1 MEHSID
7 KIRLLKPDESEGT
20 ATVLDSG
27 QLVVEGEET
36 LEFRGKKGTLAM
48 TPIREIAVNGNV
60 TIQYGEAGGMRSAS
74 FSDFRSGARKTK
86 SQNKTLAE
94 ELRSWVK
101 VHQRSEIEEEA
112 VRQQEAMIAEA
123 HVKRA
128 RKRMWF
134 GGGAAVLGAI
144 ATAIGFAMADDS
156 GGTYFVFWGAVL
168 FGGGMFHQGLF
179 EYNKF
184 KAPAAEVK
192 KIPSGAG
199 TDVPGLKAAG
209 DIDGLIEA
217 LWVNELEIR
226 AAAIEALAELND
238 GTIVDRLLPTLR
250 DVRWDVRWS
259 AAETLGKLG
268 DPRAIE
274 PLKGMQKDPNDF
286 VRAAAEQSIKTLE
299 GAEA

>member
-20 ATVLDSG
+20 AAVLDSG

-60 TIQYGEAGGMRSAS
+60 VIQYGEAAGMRSAT
-74 FSDFRSGARKTK
+74 FSDYRSGARKTK
-86 SQNKTLAE
+86 SQNQTLAE

-112 VRQQEAMIAEA
+112 VKQQEAMVAEA

-134 GGGAAVLGAI
+134 GGGATVLGAI
-144 ATAIGFAMADDS
+144 ATAIGFSMADDS
-156 GGTYFVFWGAVL
+156 GGTYYVFWGAVL
-168 FGGGMFHQGLF
+168 FGGLTFLQGLL

-184 KAPAAEVK
+184 KQPAGEVK

-199 TDVPGLKAAG
+199 TDVPALRAAG
-209 DIDGLIEA
+209 DIDGLIQA

-238 GTIVDRLLPTLR
+238 GTVADRLIPKLG

-274 PLKGMQKDPNDF
+274 PLKGMLKDPNAF
-286 VRAAAEQSIKTLE
+286 VRAVAEQSIKALE

>member
-1 MEHSID
+1 VIE
-7 KIRLLKPDESEGT
+7 DEG
-20 ATVLDSG
+20 
-27 QLVVEGEET
+27 T

-48 TPIREIAVNGNV
+48 TPIREITVNGNV
-60 TIQYGEAGGMRSAS
+60 TIQYGEAGGMRNAM

-86 SQNKTLAE
+86 SQNRMLAE

-101 VHQRSEIEEEA
+101 VRQRSEIEEEA
-112 VRQQEAMIAEA
+112 VKQQEAMVAEA

-134 GGGAAVLGAI
+134 GGGAAVLGLI
-144 ATAIGFAMADDS
+144 ATAIGYAAVDDSS

-168 FGGGMFHQGLF
+168 FGGGMFLQGLV

-199 TDVPGLKAAG
+199 TDVPALKAAG
-209 DIDGLIEA
+209 DIDGLIQA

-226 AAAIEALAELND
+226 AAAINALAELND
-238 GTIVDRLLPTLR
+238 GTVADRLIPKLG
-250 DVRWDVRWS
+250 DVRWDVRWT

-268 DPRAIE
+268 DPSAIE
-274 PLKGMQKDPNDF
+274 PLKAMLKDPNDF
-286 VRAAAEQSIKTLE
+286 VRAVAEQSIKALE